1 MIDTTT
7 GGPVEGQAPAPGT
20 ETKEPASTVPTQTA
34 EKKATASGRGGGR
47 KTVKMQE
54 S

>member
-20 ETKEPASTVPTQTA
+20 DTKEPASTVPTQTA
-34 EKKATASGRGGGR
+34 EKLSLIHI
-47 KTVKMQE
+47 
-54 S
+54 